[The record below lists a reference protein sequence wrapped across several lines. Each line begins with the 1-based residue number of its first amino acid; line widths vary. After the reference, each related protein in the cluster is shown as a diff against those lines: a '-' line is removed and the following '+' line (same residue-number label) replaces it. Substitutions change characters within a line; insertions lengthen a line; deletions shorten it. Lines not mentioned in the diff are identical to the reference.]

1 MIFCWWSW
9 QGILLHWFLNYRL
22 AIEYSNTLTM
32 FYILNFFYHLLCR
45 LHGKTVFSWFIIY
58 IQKLH
63 ITVALFT
70 QKLHFCFIVYTQ
82 KLHFSFI
89 IYIQKLHF
97 PVALFTHRN
106 YISLFHLVRT
116 FEKLHSFKIIYIHK
130 WRSLISLFSSSSK
143 RTLSGIDGRLCGV
156 DVDNRASVN
165 LPPSVLYPSTKLGL
179 NLSSR
184 WK

>member
-1 MIFCWWSW
+1 
-9 QGILLHWFLNYRL
+9 
-22 AIEYSNTLTM
+22 M
-32 FYILNFFYHLLCR
+32 FYILNFFYHLLCH

-63 ITVALFT
+63 ITVALFTQKLHFCFIVYTQKLHFCFIVYT